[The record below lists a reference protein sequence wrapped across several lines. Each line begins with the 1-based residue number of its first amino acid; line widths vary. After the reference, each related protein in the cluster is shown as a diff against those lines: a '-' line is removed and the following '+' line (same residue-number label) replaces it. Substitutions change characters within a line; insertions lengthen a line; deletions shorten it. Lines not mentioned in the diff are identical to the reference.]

1 MQRISRGKVDGAFEE
16 VKTNMAA
23 EEKAREGTGATPG
36 NGPLE
41 TPNEGNG
48 RLCRS

>member
-1 MQRISRGKVDGAFEE
+1 MQRINGGNVHGAFEE
-16 VKTNMAA
+16 VKTNVAA
-23 EEKAREGTGATPG
+23 EEKAREGTGATGG

-41 TPNEGNG
+41 TQNEAKG